1 MTTSDPS
8 TATSARLDTA
18 DLLGRDS
25 FEVDD
30 EYAHISIDPAVC
42 RACPHHACVSAC
54 PASLFSCGSDAEMH
68 FDHAGCLECGTCRVV
83 CTPGGIVRW
92 TYPHSGFGV
101 VFRFS

>member
-1 MTTSDPS
+1 MSPVEDTQR
-8 TATSARLDTA
+8 RLEVA

-25 FEVDD
+25 FEVDED
-30 EYAHISIDPAVC
+30 YAHIAIDPAIC
-42 RACPHHACVSAC
+42 TGCPHHACISAC
-54 PASLFSCGSDAEMH
+54 PASLFTRDEGDRMH

-101 VFRFS
+101 TYRAS